1 MNSLFSIGVAIRDIV
16 LALAAGLKEEFAPGL
31 VTLLFL
37 VVLALALTRYG
48 FATRQRRKAAAW
60 LRGAIQQTASKAE
73 FARSIDDIQ
82 HKIAQGARSAP
93 RKSVKSAF
101 IEFRETC
108 VPALDDDNRV
118 LYNSIRPS
126 HFFNTEDL
134 NFSAGFWR
142 ILPGLFVTIG
152 LFCTFLGLISALSS
166 MDLSAGKVEASLR
179 DLLTIASA
187 KFIMSL
193 IGLLCS
199 IVFTIALRFGIGGI
213 DKELHSLCH
222 AIEERVQ
229 FISLE
234 DLANQQLRAT
244 RDQREY
250 LKTLGYELIA
260 ELGRPLREEIP
271 AAISASISSAM
282 APLLN
287 QVGQIGTDGMSSMVN
302 DLSSRFSNDVGNA
315 LAQASERLVQAGE
328 RIGGL
333 ADRMDQS
340 SGRMG
345 SEMETAVARLAQAV
359 DDLRQTLGA
368 AANET
373 SSVFNDG
380 AEQLLAVMNQ
390 TLEGI
395 RDNTAEG
402 ARAMSAASAE
412 LRASAETFRTEL
424 ERAAK
429 DGTEAARARME
440 ATSSEASGAI
450 DAAARGVLDAFGR
463 TVVDITQVS
472 EDLTKK
478 AARDLLA
485 PLDKVAEQLGGLVTT
500 LADGNQGLRRLS
512 DGVRAGSEATEQ
524 AAMSFRAAS
533 KDLVDAV
540 APIRGTTERV
550 EAAVRQLA
558 ESTRNVATVVSTS
571 AETTARSAADTLAA
585 AKETLGGEVR
595 AIEAALT
602 AVSAMMEKMKGQANR
617 LDDMDEKLGA
627 AFETY
632 TEHVQSA
639 VGTLSGHVKA
649 MQAELAP
656 ALDTMRA
663 IVEQAE
669 QFAPQSRRR

>member
-1 MNSLFSIGVAIRDIV
+1 MLHSIGVAVRDIV
-16 LALAAGLKEEFAPGL
+16 LGMAAFLKVEAAPGV
-31 VTLLFL
+31 VTLALLILLGIAL
-37 VVLALALTRYG
+37 VCFGLTCVRRRRAL
-48 FATRQRRKAAAW
+48 AW
-60 LRGAIQQTASKAE
+60 LRGEIQTAKDAVG

-82 HKIAQGARSAP
+82 HRIGQGAKSAP
-93 RKSVKSAF
+93 RRSVRDAF
-101 IEFRETC
+101 DEFRGTC
-108 VPALDDDNRV
+108 VPSPYDENPILC
-118 LYNSIRPS
+118 NSIRPNN
-126 HFFNTEDL
+126 FFNTEDL
-134 NFSAGFWR
+134 GFSVGFWR
-142 ILPGLFVTIG
+142 IVPGLFVTIG

-166 MDLSAGKVEASLR
+166 MDLSAGKVEASLS

-199 IVFTIALRFGIGGI
+199 ILFTIVLRFGIGSI
-213 DKELHSLCH
+213 DTGLHRLCR
-222 AIEERVQ
+222 AIETRVS

-234 DLANQQLRAT
+234 DIAAQQLGAT
-244 RDQREY
+244 RDLSGDIKR
-250 LKTLGYELIA
+250 LGLELVA
-260 ELGRPLREEIP
+260 ELGRPLREDIP

-315 LAQASERLVQAGE
+315 LAQASERLVQAGD

-345 SEMETAVARLAQAV
+345 SEMEAAVARLAQAV
-359 DDLRQTLGA
+359 DDLRQTMAA
-368 AANET
+368 AANQT
-373 SSVFNDG
+373 SGVFNAG
-380 AEQLLAVMNQ
+380 AEHLLTVMNQ

-429 DGTEAARARME
+429 DGTDAARARME

-463 TVVDITQVS
+463 TAVDITRVS
-472 EDLTKK
+472 GDMTEK

-500 LADGNQGLRRLS
+500 LTEGNQGLRRLS

-524 AAMSFRAAS
+524 AAAAFRSAS
-533 KDLVDAV
+533 KDLVDA
-540 APIRGTTERV
+540 AGPIRATTERV
-550 EAAVRQLA
+550 EVAVRQLA
-558 ESTRNVATVVSTS
+558 DSTRNVATTVATS
-571 AETTARSAADTLAA
+571 AEATARSAADTLAVA
-585 AKETLGGEVR
+585 RETLGGEGR
-595 AIEAALT
+595 AIEAALA
-602 AVSAMMEKMKGQANR
+602 AVSTMMDKMKGQADR
-617 LDDMDEKLGA
+617 LDEMDEKLGA

-632 TEHVQSA
+632 AEHVQSA
-639 VGTLSGHVKA
+639 VGTLFTHVRT
-649 MQAELAP
+649 MQSELAP
-656 ALDTMRA
+656 ALDKLQA

-669 QFAPQSRRR
+669 QFAPESRRR

>member
-1 MNSLFSIGVAIRDIV
+1 
-16 LALAAGLKEEFAPGL
+16 
-31 VTLLFL
+31 
-37 VVLALALTRYG
+37 
-48 FATRQRRKAAAW
+48 
-60 LRGAIQQTASKAE
+60 
-73 FARSIDDIQ
+73 
-82 HKIAQGARSAP
+82 
-93 RKSVKSAF
+93 
-101 IEFRETC
+101 
-108 VPALDDDNRV
+108 
-118 LYNSIRPS
+118 
-126 HFFNTEDL
+126 
-134 NFSAGFWR
+134 
-142 ILPGLFVTIG
+142 
-152 LFCTFLGLISALSS
+152 
-166 MDLSAGKVEASLR
+166 MDLSAGNVEASLR

-199 IVFTIALRFGIGGI
+199 ILFTVALRIGIGSI
-213 DKELHSLCH
+213 DAALHSLCR
-222 AIEERVQ
+222 AIEKRVS

-234 DLANQQLRAT
+234 DIAAQQLGAT
-244 RDQREY
+244 RDLSGDIKR
-250 LKTLGYELIA
+250 LGLELVA

-315 LAQASERLVQAGE
+315 LAQASERLVQAGD

-345 SEMETAVARLAQAV
+345 SEMETAVARLSQAV
-359 DDLRQTLGA
+359 DDLRQTMAA
-368 AANET
+368 AANQT
-373 SSVFNDG
+373 SGVFNAG
-380 AEQLLAVMNQ
+380 AEHLLTVMNQ

-429 DGTEAARARME
+429 DGTDAARARME
-440 ATSSEASGAI
+440 ATSTEASGAI
-450 DAAARGVLDAFGR
+450 DAAARGVVDAFGR
-463 TVVDITQVS
+463 TAVDITRVS
-472 EDLTKK
+472 EDMTER

-500 LADGNQGLRRLS
+500 LTEGNQGLRRLS

-524 AAMSFRAAS
+524 AAAAFRSAS
-533 KDLVDAV
+533 KDLVDA
-540 APIRGTTERV
+540 AGPIRATTERV
-550 EAAVRQLA
+550 EVAVRQLA
-558 ESTRNVATVVSTS
+558 DSTRNVATTVATS
-571 AETTARSAADTLAA
+571 AEATARSAADTLAA
-585 AKETLGGEVR
+585 AREILGGEGR
-595 AIEAALT
+595 AVEAALT
-602 AVSAMMEKMKGQANR
+602 AVSTMMEKMKGQAAR

-632 TEHVQSA
+632 AEHVQSA
-639 VGTLSGHVKA
+639 VGTLFTHVRT
-649 MQAELAP
+649 MQSELAP
-656 ALDTMRA
+656 ALDKLQA

-669 QFAPQSRRR
+669 QFAPESRRR

>member
-1 MNSLFSIGVAIRDIV
+1 MLLSIGVAIRDVV
-16 LALAAGLKEEFAPGL
+16 LGLAALLKADAAPGL
-31 VTLLFL
+31 VTLALL
-37 VVLALALTRYG
+37 VLLGVALVWHGVTYLRRREAL
-48 FATRQRRKAAAW
+48 AW
-60 LRGAIQQTASKAE
+60 LRGEIQTAKNAVG
-73 FARSIDDIQ
+73 FAQSIDALQ
-82 HKIAQGARSAP
+82 HKVAQGATSAP
-93 RKSVKSAF
+93 RKSVRDAF
-101 IEFRETC
+101 DEFRETC
-108 VPALDDDNRV
+108 VPSLDDDNPV
-118 LYNSIRPS
+118 LCNSIRPS

-134 NFSAGFWR
+134 HFSAGFWR
-142 ILPGLFVTIG
+142 IVPGLFVTVG

-199 IVFTIALRFGIGGI
+199 IIFTIFLRFGIGGI
-213 DKELHSLCH
+213 DKELHSLCR
-222 AIEERVQ
+222 AIEGRVQ

-234 DLANQQLRAT
+234 DLANQQLRAI

-260 ELGRPLREEIP
+260 ELGRPLKEDIP

-359 DDLRQTLGA
+359 DDLRQTMGA

-373 SSVFNDG
+373 SGVFNDG

-450 DAAARGVLDAFGR
+450 DSAARGVLDAFGR
-463 TVVDITQVS
+463 TAVDITRLS
-472 EDLTKK
+472 EDMTEK

-500 LADGNQGLRRLS
+500 LTEGNQGLRRLS

-524 AAMSFRAAS
+524 AAASLRSAS

-540 APIRGTTERV
+540 GPIRGTTERV

-558 ESTRNVATVVSTS
+558 DSTRNVATVVSTS

-585 AKETLGGEVR
+585 AKEALGGEGR

-602 AVSAMMEKMKGQANR
+602 AVSAMMERMKGQAAR

-669 QFAPQSRRR
+669 QFAPESRRR

>member
-1 MNSLFSIGVAIRDIV
+1 MRDIV
-16 LALAAGLKEEFAPGL
+16 LNLAGLFKEEYVPGA
-31 VTLLFL
+31 VTLALLILLGIAVVSFGLTSGRRWRAL
-37 VVLALALTRYG
+37 V
-48 FATRQRRKAAAW
+48 W
-60 LRGAIQQTASKAE
+60 LRREMETAGDAVS
-73 FARSIDDIQ
+73 FARSVDDIQ
-82 HKIAQGARSAP
+82 HKISEGA
-93 RKSVKSAF
+93 KSASRRSVRDAF
-101 IEFRETC
+101 DEFRGTC
-108 VPALDDDNRV
+108 ITALDDANPV
-118 LYNSIRPS
+118 LCNSIRPG

-134 NFSAGFWR
+134 GFSVGFWR
-142 ILPGLFVTIG
+142 IVPGLFVTVG
-152 LFCTFLGLISALSS
+152 LFFTFLGLISALSS
-166 MDLSAGKVEASLR
+166 MDLSAGKVEASLS

-193 IGLLCS
+193 TGLLCS
-199 IVFTIALRFGIGGI
+199 ILFTLVLRIGIGQI
-213 DKELHSLCH
+213 DATLHRLCRT
-222 AIEERVQ
+222 IEQRVS

-234 DLANQQLRAT
+234 DIAGQQLQAT
-244 RDQREY
+244 LGQREY
-250 LKTLGYELIA
+250 LKTLGFELIA
-260 ELGRPLREEIP
+260 ELGRPLREDIP

-287 QVGQIGTDGMSSMVN
+287 QVSQMGTDSVGSLVN

-315 LAQASERLVQAGE
+315 LAKASDRLVQAGD

-345 SEMETAVARLAQAV
+345 SEMEAAVARLTQAL
-359 DDLRQTLGA
+359 DNLQQTMGVA
-368 AANET
+368 VNET
-373 SSVFNDG
+373 SGVFNAG

-429 DGTEAARARME
+429 DGTDAARARME

-463 TVVDITQVS
+463 TAVDITRVS
-472 EDLTKK
+472 EDMTEK

-500 LADGNQGLRRLS
+500 LTEGNQGLRRLS

-524 AAMSFRAAS
+524 AAASFRAAS
-533 KDLVDAV
+533 KDLVDA
-540 APIRGTTERV
+540 ASPIRSTTERV

-558 ESTRNVATVVSTS
+558 ESTRNVATVVSAS
-571 AETTARSAADTLAA
+571 AEATARSAADTLAA
-585 AKETLGGEVR
+585 AREALGGETQ

-602 AVSAMMEKMKGQANR
+602 AVSTMMDTLKGQAAR

-632 TEHVQSA
+632 AEHVQSA
-639 VGTLSGHVKA
+639 VGTLSGHVKS

-669 QFAPQSRRR
+669 QFAPESRRR

>member
-1 MNSLFSIGVAIRDIV
+1 MLHSIGVAVRDIV
-16 LALAAGLKEEFAPGL
+16 LGMAAFLKVEAAPG
-31 VTLLFL
+31 
-37 VVLALALTRYG
+37 VVSLALLLLLGIALVNFVLTCVRRLRALT
-48 FATRQRRKAAAW
+48 W
-60 LRGAIQQTASKAE
+60 LRGEIETAKDDVD
-73 FARSIDDIQ
+73 FARSIDEIQ
-82 HKIAQGARSAP
+82 YRIEQAANSVAR
-93 RKSVKSAF
+93 KNVKDAF
-101 IEFRETC
+101 VEFRETC
-108 VPALDDDNRV
+108 VLSFDAENPTLR
-118 LYNSIRPS
+118 NSIRPG
-126 HFFNTEDL
+126 HFFNAEDL
-134 NFSAGFWR
+134 GFSVGFWR
-142 ILPGLFVTIG
+142 IVPGLFVTIG

-166 MDLSAGKVEASLR
+166 MDLSAGKVEASLS

-199 IVFTIALRFGIGGI
+199 ILFTLALRLGIGSI
-213 DKELHSLCH
+213 DARLHSLCR
-222 AIEERVQ
+222 AIEKRVS

-234 DLANQQLRAT
+234 DIAAQQLQAT
-244 RDQREY
+244 LGQREY
-250 LKTLGYELIA
+250 LKTLGFELIA
-260 ELGRPLREEIP
+260 ELGRPLREDIP

-302 DLSSRFSNDVGNA
+302 DLSSRFSKDVGTA
-315 LAQASERLVQAGE
+315 LAQASERLVQAGD

-345 SEMETAVARLAQAV
+345 SEMETAVARLSQAV
-359 DDLRQTLGA
+359 DDLRQTMAA
-368 AANET
+368 AANQT
-373 SSVFNDG
+373 SGVFNAG
-380 AEQLLAVMNQ
+380 AEHLLTVMNQ

-429 DGTEAARARME
+429 DGTDAARARME

-463 TVVDITQVS
+463 TAVDIARVS
-472 EDLTKK
+472 EDMTEK

-485 PLDKVAEQLGGLVTT
+485 PLDKVAGQLDGLVTT
-500 LADGNQGLRRLS
+500 LTEGNQGLRRLS
-512 DGVRAGSEATEQ
+512 DSVRAGSEATEQ
-524 AAMSFRAAS
+524 AAAAFRSAS
-533 KDLVDAV
+533 KDLVDA
-540 APIRGTTERV
+540 AGPIRATTERV
-550 EAAVRQLA
+550 EVAVRQLA
-558 ESTRNVATVVSTS
+558 DSTRNVATTVSTS
-571 AETTARSAADTLAA
+571 AEATARSAADTLAA
-585 AKETLGGEVR
+585 ARETLGGEGR
-595 AIEAALT
+595 AIEAALA
-602 AVSAMMEKMKGQANR
+602 AVSTMMEKMKGQAAR

-632 TEHVQSA
+632 AEHVQSA
-639 VGTLSGHVKA
+639 VGTLFTHVRT
-649 MQAELAP
+649 MQSELAP
-656 ALDTMRA
+656 ALDKLQA

-669 QFAPQSRRR
+669 QFAPESRRR